1 MGRIFATYQVTDDER
16 GVLLFAVIFQD
27 GDKFNCNLL
36 DGEYDSDG
44 DIIEELLA
52 EGYAFF

>member
-16 GVLLFAVIFQD
+16 GVLLSAVIFQD

-36 DGEYDSDG
+36 DGEYDSDSEV
-44 DIIEELLA
+44 IEELLA
-52 EGYAFF
+52 EGYAFL